1 MARIHRVVQTIT
13 GGDNMHKKGMMLV
26 SFGMILVLVLTG
38 CFKGE
43 QSLEKIDVPE
53 DAEAVDQSESENG
66 TLDEDSDD
74 ENEVEESTDEP
85 ISETVARQLYLIDV
99 NGMVVAQTL
108 EIPQEDNKEVAKQV
122 LTYLIEEGP
131 VTSLLPNGFRA
142 VLPAETEVLSLSLQ
156 EDGTLIV
163 DVSEE
168 FKNYE
173 AEDELKI
180 LQAMTYT
187 LTQFEN
193 IDQIELQIN
202 GYPQGEMPVNG
213 TPIGESY
220 SRESGIN
227 VIDTDTI
234 DLLDSQAVTIYYPKE
249 YNDNRYYVPVTQ
261 HVPKEDQE
269 VFKPIVQA
277 LIDGPT
283 YNLDVTHVFNDET
296 LLIDQP
302 IVEDG
307 VLQLEF
313 NQNILK
319 DVDQAIISDEVMETL
334 VRTLTEQEHIKAVEV
349 KVENVDQLNNE
360 NGEVYSEPVT
370 KGEFMT
376 VEKL

>member
-13 GGDNMHKKGMMLV
+13 GGDNMQKKGMMLV
-26 SFGMILVLVLTG
+26 GFTLIFVLVLTG

-53 DAEAVDQSESENG
+53 DAEAVDQSGSEDSM
-66 TLDEDSDD
+66 LDEDLDS
-74 ENEVEESTDEP
+74 EVEETTDES
-85 ISETVARQLYLIDV
+85 IIETVARQLYLIDV
-99 NGMVVAQTL
+99 NGMVVEQTIEL
-108 EIPQEDNKEVAKQV
+108 PQEDNKEVAKQV
-122 LTYLIEEGP
+122 LTYLIKEGP

-202 GYPQGEMPVNG
+202 GYPQDEMPVNG
-213 TPIGESY
+213 TPIGEGY
-220 SRESGIN
+220 SREDGIN

-234 DLLDSQAVTIYYPKE
+234 DLIDSQAVTIYYPTE

-261 HVPKEDQE
+261 HISKDDQE
-269 VFKPIVQA
+269 VFKPLVQA

-283 YNLDVTHVFNDET
+283 YNLHVTHVFNEET
-296 LLIDQP
+296 LLMDP
-302 IVEDG
+302 PRLENG

-319 DVDQAIISDEVMETL
+319 DVDKAIISDEVMETL
-334 VRTLTEQEHIKAVEV
+334 VRTLTEQQEIKAVEV

-360 NGEVYSEPVT
+360 NGEIYSEPVT